1 VFILA
6 ERLLKMGYIIGVDN
20 YYSIPE
26 LFHFLNDNVTGT
38 VIPNRKE
45 LPKDVMGKIL
55 KRKKRE
61 R

>member
-1 VFILA
+1 
-6 ERLLKMGYIIGVDN
+6 MGYIIGVDN